1 MLGSSLVG
9 EYHGD
14 MTHLICL
21 EAFREA
27 SRNLENAHLKYR
39 QAALDLASIREEL
52 EQALNHAYREQTF
65 GPLDP
70 QFSKEEVALTRY
82 EQAVAKLNEA
92 EERWCALRVALA
104 YETSLMQEGQPSR
117 RQLN

>member
-39 QAALDLASIREEL
+39 QAALDLAGIREEL
-52 EQALNHAYREQTF
+52 EQALHHAYREQSF

-70 QFSKEEVALTRY
+70 LFSKEEVALTRY

>member
-1 MLGSSLVG
+1 
-9 EYHGD
+9 
-14 MTHLICL
+14 MTNFICL

-27 SRNLENAHLKYR
+27 TRELEEAQLKYR
-39 QAALDLASIREEL
+39 QAAHHLASIQGEL
-52 EQALNHAYREQTF
+52 EQALVHAYREQSF

-70 QFSKEEVALTRY
+70 LFTKEEAALALY
-82 EQAVAKLNEA
+82 EQAAANLTEV

-104 YETSLMQEGQPSR
+104 YEEKLTREGQPLR

>member
-1 MLGSSLVG
+1 
-9 EYHGD
+9 
-14 MTHLICL
+14 MTNLICL

-27 SRNLENAHLKYR
+27 CGKLEEAQLKYR
-39 QAALDLASIREEL
+39 QATLDLASIREKL
-52 EQALNHAYREQTF
+52 EEALGHAYREQSF

-70 QFSKEEVALTRY
+70 LFTEEEAVLALY
-82 EQAVAKLNEA
+82 EQAASKLAEA

-104 YETSLMQEGQPSR
+104 YEEKLMQEGQPSR